1 MSKYRGTED
10 TFARMAKEKMIGDVL
25 REDASKKLSIKEGTH
40 EQSVEV
46 DELGREMTPF
56 RRFQKW
62 HHKVFKGY

>member
-25 REDASKKLSIKEGTH
+25 REDASKNLAQKEGTK
-40 EQSVEV
+40 EDAVNV
-46 DELGREMTPF
+46 DELGRPMTFF

-62 HHKVFKGY
+62 LRKVFKGY